1 MAGDLTKEFVLG
13 VDLDGVCADFYGT
26 LRVLAAEWLGK
37 DLDTLTEEVSYGLP
51 EWGLQAG
58 DYERLH
64 RWAVTKRSL
73 FRVVTPIPGAGP
85 TLRRLSANGV
95 RIRIITH
102 RLFIPHFHATAI
114 TQTVEWLDWH
124 GIPYWDLCLMKA
136 KDAVGADLYVE
147 DSPSNVERLRA
158 AGNEVIVYTNSTN
171 RSLSGPRA
179 NSWEEVEAQVLEAVQ
194 RSGSAPGVPPDT
206 GSTPEL

>member
-1 MAGDLTKEFVLG
+1 MGEATPEFVLG

-37 DLDTLTEEVSYGLP
+37 QLDDLTTDVSFGLP
-51 EWGLQAG
+51 EWGLKEG

-73 FRVVTPIPGAGP
+73 FRVVAPIPGAGP
-85 TLRRLSANGV
+85 ALRRLSARGI

-102 RLFIPHFHATAI
+102 RLFIPHFHASAI

-124 GIPYWDLCLMKA
+124 GIPYWDLCLLKA

-158 AGNEVIVYTNSTN
+158 AGNEVIVFTNSTN
-171 RSLSGPRA
+171 RSLAGPRA
-179 NSWEEVEAQVLEAVQ
+179 ETWDAVESLALQAAE
-194 RSGSAPGVPPDT
+194 RSGNPPGEPPDS
-206 GSTPEL
+206 GSVSDS

>member
-1 MAGDLTKEFVLG
+1 MGAVTREFVLG

-37 DLDTLTEEVSYGLP
+37 QLDDLPTEVSYGLP
-51 EWGLQAG
+51 EWGLQEG

-73 FRVVTPIPGAGP
+73 FRVVTPITGAGP
-85 TLRRLSANGV
+85 TLRRLSAEGI

-102 RLFIPHFHATAI
+102 RLFIPHFHASAI

-158 AGNEVIVYTNSTN
+158 AGNQVIVFTNSTN
-171 RSLSGPRA
+171 RLMVGPRA
-179 NSWEEVEAQVLEAVQ
+179 DTWDEVEALVVGAAR
-194 RSGSAPGVPPDT
+194 RSGNPPGESPDS
-206 GSTPEL
+206 GPAPEL

>member
-1 MAGDLTKEFVLG
+1 MGEATKEFVLG

-26 LRVLAAEWLGK
+26 LRVLAAEWLGT
-37 DLDTLTEEVSYGLP
+37 DLDSLTTEVTYGLP
-51 EWGLQAG
+51 EWGLQEG
-58 DYERLH
+58 EYERLH

-73 FRVVTPIPGAGP
+73 FRVVAPIPGAGP
-85 TLRRLSANGV
+85 TLRRLSARGV

-136 KDAVGADLYVE
+136 KDAVGADLYIE

-158 AGNEVIVYTNSTN
+158 VGNEVVIYTNSTN
-171 RSLSGPRA
+171 RSLPGPRA
-179 NSWEEVEAQVLEAVQ
+179 DTWEEVEAQVLEAVQ
-194 RSGSAPGVPPDT
+194 GSGRSLGEPPDT
-206 GSTPEL
+206 EPTSDL

>member
-1 MAGDLTKEFVLG
+1 MGEVTKEFVLG

-26 LRVLAAEWLGK
+26 LRVLAAEWLGREP
-37 DLDTLTEEVSYGLP
+37 DSLTTEVSYGLP
-51 EWGLQAG
+51 EWGLKNG
-58 DYERLH
+58 EYERLH

-73 FRVVTPIPGAGP
+73 FRVVTPIPGAAP
-85 TLRRLSANGV
+85 TLRRLSARGV

-147 DSPSNVERLRA
+147 DSPSNVQRLRA
-158 AGNEVIVYTNSTN
+158 VGNSVIVFTNSTN
-171 RSLSGPRA
+171 RALAGPRA
-179 NSWEEVEAQVLEAVQ
+179 DAWDEVESQVISAVG
-194 RSGSAPGVPPDT
+194 RSGSTYGLPPDT
-206 GSTPEL
+206 ESTPEL